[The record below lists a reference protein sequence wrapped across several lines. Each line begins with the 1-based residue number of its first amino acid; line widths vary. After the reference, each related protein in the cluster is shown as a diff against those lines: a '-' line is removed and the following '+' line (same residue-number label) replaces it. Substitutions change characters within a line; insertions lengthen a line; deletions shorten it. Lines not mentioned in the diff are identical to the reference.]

1 MQTAPQLAARALRLA
16 ERGIELL
23 NPVFDLDFGQ
33 EAMASA
39 MLGLGKQLG
48 IPKLR
53 CLPALM
59 AGAQAVRRH
68 TAAAVSYTHLSASG
82 SLFLWWLRNPTA
94 SSTEPM

>member
-1 MQTAPQLAARALRLA
+1 MAVSICRPHLSWPPVALRLA

-48 IPKLR
+48 IPNCGV
-53 CLPALM
+53 CLP
-59 AGAQAVRRH
+59 
-68 TAAAVSYTHLSASG
+68 
-82 SLFLWWLRNPTA
+82 
-94 SSTEPM
+94 